1 MKVIL
6 QDNVQKLGNAGDV
19 VDISR
24 GYFRN
29 FLEPRG
35 LAVLATKGTLKKREE
50 DLEALKRKADKAIQ
64 AARDVADKIA
74 ALPALRIET
83 KAGESGKLYGKVTN
97 KEVAAVIEELTGT
110 RLDKRSIKILEP
122 VNTLGSYK
130 VQVKL
135 MAEVQCECTIAVVLE
150 GSPVVE
156 ATAEGTEEAVAAS
169 QEEIAEEMSKADSH
183 TDAEEQQAEPDA

>member
-19 VDISR
+19 IDIAR

-50 DLEALKRKADKAIQ
+50 DLEALKRKAEKAREEAVKI
-64 AARDVADKIA
+64 ADKIS
-74 ALPALRIET
+74 ALPPLRIEA
-83 KAGESGKLYGKVTN
+83 KAGESGKLYGKVTT
-97 KEVAAVIEELTGT
+97 KEVAEAIQEKIDVEI
-110 RLDKRSIKILEP
+110 DKRIIKILEP
-122 VNTLGSYK
+122 VATLGTYR
-130 VQVKL
+130 VVVKL
-135 MAEVQCECTIAVVLE
+135 TTDVQGECSINVVLE

-156 ATAEGTEEAVAAS
+156 STVEGREEEVAAA
-169 QEEIAEEMSKADSH
+169 QEEIEELTGSDDSES
-183 TDAEEQQAEPDA
+183 EEEKEED